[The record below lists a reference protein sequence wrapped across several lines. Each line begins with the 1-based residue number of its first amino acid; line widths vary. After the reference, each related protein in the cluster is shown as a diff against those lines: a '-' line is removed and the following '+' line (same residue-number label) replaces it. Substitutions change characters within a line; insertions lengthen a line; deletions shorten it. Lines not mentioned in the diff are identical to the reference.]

1 MSKSVKIAAV
11 VLAAGRSSRMG
22 SHKLLLPLGGH
33 PLVTYAVRA
42 ATDSA
47 ASPIVVVLGHN
58 AERVRRVL
66 PVGAY
71 RTIVNER
78 YGEGMATSLNVGIAA
93 IDEPV
98 TGAVVLLADQPLLSG
113 RVLDR
118 VLAEAGAHPERIV
131 AATYGGTRGH
141 PVFFPVSLFP
151 EIQAIQGDEGAR
163 SVLAR
168 HADLVTR
175 IAIEPPWVGLD
186 VDEPSVYERLV
197 ADWPRYSAALAL

>member
-1 MSKSVKIAAV
+1 MSTRTKIAAI

-22 SHKLLLPLGGH
+22 SHKLLLQLGGR

-42 ATDSA
+42 ATQSA
-47 ASPIVVVLGHN
+47 ASPVIVVLGHD
-58 AERVRRVL
+58 AERVRDAL
-66 PVGAY
+66 PGGAY
-71 RTIVNER
+71 RTAVNER
-78 YGEGMATSLNVGIAA
+78 YGDGMATSLHVGIAA

-98 TGAVVLLADQPLLSG
+98 TGALVLLADQPLLTA

-118 VLAEAGAHPERIV
+118 VLGEASARPERIV
-131 AATYGGTRGH
+131 AATYGGSRGH
-141 PVFFPVSLFP
+141 PVYFPVSLFP
-151 EIQAIQGDEGAR
+151 EIQAIEGDEGAR

-175 IAIEPPWVGLD
+175 IAIEPPFVGLD

-197 ADWPRYSAALAL
+197 ADWPRYSAAIAL